1 MTPDEISQYQSALLR
16 LKKRV
21 AGDLSE
27 LEEEALRPGGGESAG
42 NLSDLPTHPADLGT
56 ETFEEEISVTLVE
69 NEDRMLQEINEAL
82 ARVEK
87 ATFGTCEN
95 CHQPISRE
103 RLRALPYARYCI
115 GWHGKSKAAP
125 CRERMLATPRNKR
138 GLAAMLEAKII
149 DRGRGPEVAK
159 GTVVDVALCSA

>member
-1 MTPDEISQYQSALLR
+1 MTTAELSQYRRALLR

-27 LEEEALRPGGGESAG
+27 LEEEALRPGGGEAAG

-56 ETFEEEISVTLVE
+56 ETIEEEISVTLVE
-69 NEDRMLQEINEAL
+69 NEEQILHEIEGAL
-82 ARVEK
+82 ARIAR
-87 ATFGTCEN
+87 ATFGTCEK

-115 GWHGKSKAAP
+115 ACA
-125 CRERMLATPRNKR
+125 REIE
-138 GLAAMLEAKII
+138 GLTS
-149 DRGRGPEVAK
+149 P
-159 GTVVDVALCSA
+159 